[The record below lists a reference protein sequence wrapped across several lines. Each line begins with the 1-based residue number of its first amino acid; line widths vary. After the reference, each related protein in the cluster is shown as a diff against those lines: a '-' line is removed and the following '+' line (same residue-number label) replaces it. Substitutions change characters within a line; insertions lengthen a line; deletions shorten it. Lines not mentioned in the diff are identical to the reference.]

1 MNYILYDGAFR
12 NALLPFT
19 YTRPVADIRI
29 GILTIREKWEYVLR
43 TTTTTLTEEYL
54 EEKYPLVEME
64 HNIFINAGYIPN
76 ESFFNEVKKL
86 QKNQAILCNDEM
98 IAFYSHKEQ
107 EEIDFSTYEI
117 IDVEGVK
124 AIEYKWD
131 LFLQND
137 YAIREDYQLITKDS
151 FSAEIPKWVQTVNE
165 KQIFIEEGA
174 VLNPCIL
181 NASQG
186 PIYIGR
192 EAVVLDGA
200 MIRGPFSLGE
210 KSLVKM
216 GSKIYGATTIGPNC
230 RVGGEVKNS
239 IMFANS
245 NKGHEGYLGNSV
257 VGEWCNFG
265 ADSNVSNLKNT
276 YSNVSI
282 WCYENE
288 IYQKT
293 KQLYCGLIMGDHSKT
308 SINTMFNTGT
318 VVGVSA
324 NIFSSN
330 IPEKFIPSFSWIGN
344 KINDVYNLKKAVRT
358 AKRMMALSSQ
368 EISEQDISI
377 LEHVHQLTK
386 KYRNI
391 HE

>member
-29 GILTIREKWEYVLR
+29 GILTIREKWEYFLR
-43 TTTTTLTEEYL
+43 LTTTTLTEEYL
-54 EEKYPLVEME
+54 EEKYPILEME
-64 HNIFINAGYIPN
+64 NNIFINAGYIPN
-76 ESFFNEVKKL
+76 KSFFNAVKKL
-86 QKNQAILCNDEM
+86 QKNQAVICNDEM

-117 IDVEGVK
+117 VEVEGVK

-131 LFLQND
+131 LFLHND
-137 YAIREDYQLITKDS
+137 YAIREDYKQITKDS
-151 FSAEIPKWVQTVNE
+151 FSAEIPKWVQAIN
-165 KQIFIEEGA
+165 KNQIFIEEGA

-186 PIYIGR
+186 PIYIGKD
-192 EAVVLDGA
+192 AVVLDGA

-210 KSLVKM
+210 KSIVKM

-230 RVGGEVKNS
+230 KVGGEVKNS

-276 YSNVSI
+276 YSNVSV

-324 NIFSSN
+324 HIFSFN

-344 KINDVYNLKKAVRT
+344 KTNDVYNFKKAVRT

-377 LEHVHQLTK
+377 LEHVYQLTK